1 MLRPALTDRLQLA
14 ERERIAADLQRRLR
28 TVEQREGVQVA
39 LDGRV
44 LLNFCSNDY
53 LGLAQH
59 VEVVSELQEAA
70 AWHGVG
76 SSAAHTVFG
85 HHREHA
91 RLEEAIAEWQG
102 YPRALLFGSGYLAN
116 LGVLQALL
124 AEGDLCVQDKLNHAC
139 LLDGAR
145 LAGAELKRYPHND
158 IEGAL
163 RQLKSRR
170 DAPALLATDGVFSMD
185 GDLAP
190 LKPLAILARAE
201 NATLYVDDAHGA
213 GLMGPDG
220 RGSVAHAGLGP
231 RDVPLQLITLGKALG
246 GYGAVVVGSE
256 ELIEAILQT
265 ARPYLFTTALPPALA
280 AASRAALAVAR
291 KDSWRRFKLTALTTR
306 FRRGAQQLGL
316 PLMDSNTPI
325 QPLLLGENASA
336 LAAAAA
342 LEQKGFL
349 VGAIRP
355 PTVPEGRARLRITLS
370 AGHSEAQVD
379 ALLAALGEV
388 CRKSDGIRDAGLGI
402 GQSRAAKS

>member
-1 MLRPALTDRLQLA
+1 MRPTLTDRLQQA
-14 ERERIAADLQRRLR
+14 ERERAAAALQRQRR
-28 TVEQREGVQVA
+28 TIDQREGVQVA

-44 LLNFCSNDY
+44 LVNFCSNDY

-59 VEVVSELQEAA
+59 VDVVSAMQEAA

-76 SSAAHTVFG
+76 STGAHFVCG

-91 RLEEAIAEWQG
+91 RLEEAVAEWQG

-124 AEGDLCVQDKLNHAC
+124 APGDVCVQDKLNHAC

-158 IEGAL
+158 VEAAL
-163 RQLKSRR
+163 RQLKS
-170 DAPALLATDGVFSMD
+170 DTASAAMLAVDGVFSMD

-190 LKPLAILARAE
+190 LKSLALLARAE

-213 GLMGPDG
+213 GIMGPEG

-231 RDVPLQLITLGKALG
+231 RDAPLQLITLGKALG
-246 GYGAVVVGSE
+246 GYGAVVVGNE
-256 ELIEAILQT
+256 TLIEAILQS
-265 ARPYLFTTALPPALA
+265 ARSYLFTTALPPALA
-280 AASRAALAVAR
+280 AASRAALALAR
-291 KDSWRRFKLTALTTR
+291 KESWRRFKLTALTTR

-316 PLMDSNTPI
+316 PLMDSNTAI
-325 QPLLLGENASA
+325 QPLLLGDNAAA
-336 LAAAAA
+336 LAAAQA
-342 LEQKGFL
+342 LEQRGFL

-370 AGHSEAQVD
+370 AAHAEAQVD
-379 ALLAALGEV
+379 ALLDALGQV
-388 CRKSDGIRDAGLGI
+388 CRN
-402 GQSRAAKS
+402 AAPRGSVKA

>member
-1 MLRPALTDRLQLA
+1 MRPALTDRLLRA
-14 ERERIAADLQRRLR
+14 ERERNEAQLQRRLR
-28 TVEQREGVQVA
+28 TIEQREGVQVA

-59 VEVVSELQEAA
+59 VEVVGALQEAA

-76 SSAAHTVFG
+76 STSAHTVCG

-91 RLEEAIAEWQG
+91 RLEEAIADWQG

-124 AEGDLCVQDKLNHAC
+124 GEGDVCIQDKLNHAC

-163 RQLKSRR
+163 RQLKARN

-220 RGSVAHAGLGP
+220 KGSVAHAGLAP

-246 GYGAVVVGSE
+246 GYGAVVTGSE
-256 ELIEAILQT
+256 DLIEAILQT

-280 AASRAALAVAR
+280 AASRAALALAR
-291 KDSWRRFKLTALTTR
+291 KEAWRRFKLTALVAR

-316 PLMDSNTPI
+316 PLMESNTPI
-325 QPLLLGENASA
+325 QPLLLGDNASA
-336 LAAAAA
+336 LAASAA

-355 PTVPEGRARLRITLS
+355 PTVPEGRARLRVTLS
-370 AGHSEAQVD
+370 AAHSEAQVD

-388 CRKSDGIRDAGLGI
+388 CRKPAPHDPV
-402 GQSRAAKS
+402 RA

>member
-1 MLRPALTDRLQLA
+1 MRPALIDRLHRA
-14 ERERIAADLQRRLR
+14 SEARNAAALNRRRR
-28 TVEQREGVQVA
+28 TIEQREGVEVA

-53 LGLAQH
+53 LGLSQH
-59 VEVVSELQEAA
+59 VDVVAALQEAA

-76 SSAAHTVFG
+76 SGAAHLVSG
-85 HHREHA
+85 HQREHA
-91 RLEEAIAEWQG
+91 RLEEAVAQWQG

-124 AEGDLCVQDKLNHAC
+124 GEGDVCIQDKLNHAS
-139 LLDGAR
+139 LLDGAK
-145 LAGAELKRYPHND
+145 LSGAELKRYPHND

-163 RQLKSRR
+163 RQLKSRS
-170 DAPALLATDGVFSMD
+170 DAAALLATDGVFSMD

-190 LKPLAILARAE
+190 LKPLAILARSE

-246 GYGAVVVGSE
+246 GYGAVLVGSDD
-256 ELIEAILQT
+256 LIEAVLQT
-265 ARPYLFTTALPPALA
+265 ARPYIYTTSLPPALA
-280 AASRAALAVAR
+280 AASVAALGIAR
-291 KDSWRRFKLTALTTR
+291 KDAWRRFKLTALTTR

-325 QPLLLGENASA
+325 QPLLLGENQAV
-336 LAAAAA
+336 LDAAQA
-342 LEQKGFL
+342 LEQRGFL
-349 VGAIRP
+349 VSAIRP

-370 AGHSEAQVD
+370 AAHSEAHVD
-379 ALLAALGEV
+379 ALLHSLGEV
-388 CRKSDGIRDAGLGI
+388 CRHVTRTGSVKA
-402 GQSRAAKS
+402 

>member
-1 MLRPALTDRLQLA
+1 MRPALTDRLTRI
-14 ERERIAADLQRRLR
+14 EREREAAALTRLR
-28 TVEQREGVQVA
+28 RTVDQREGVQVA
-39 LDGRV
+39 VDGRV
-44 LLNFCSNDY
+44 LVNFCSNDY

-59 VEVVSELQEAA
+59 VEVIGALQEAA

-76 SSAAHTVFG
+76 SGASHLVCG

-124 AEGDLCVQDKLNHAC
+124 DEGDICVQDKLNHAC

-145 LAGAELKRYPHND
+145 LAGAELRRYPHGD

-163 RQLKSRR
+163 RQLKARA

-185 GDLAP
+185 GNLAP
-190 LKPLAILARAE
+190 LKALAILARAE

-246 GYGAVVVGSE
+246 GYGALVLGSE
-256 ELIEAILQT
+256 SMIETILQG
-265 ARPYLFTTALPPALA
+265 ARSYLFTTALPPALA
-280 AASRAALAVAR
+280 AASRAALGLAR
-291 KDSWRRFKLTALTTR
+291 KDSWRRFKVTALTTR

-325 QPLLLGENASA
+325 QPLLLGDNATALSA
-336 LAAAAA
+336 SQA
-342 LEQKGFL
+342 LEQRGFL

-370 AGHSEAQVD
+370 AAHSEAQVD
-379 ALLAALGEV
+379 ALLEALGQV
-388 CRKSDGIRDAGLGI
+388 CRRPAPSGSVQA
-402 GQSRAAKS
+402 

>member
-1 MLRPALTDRLQLA
+1 MRPALTARLAQLA
-14 ERERIAADLQRRLR
+14 QERSQAHLERRLR
-28 TVEQREGVQVA
+28 TVEQRDGVQVA

-59 VEVVSELQEAA
+59 VEVVGALQEAA

-76 SSAAHTVFG
+76 SGAAHLVCG

-91 RLEEAIAEWQG
+91 RLEEAVAEWQG

-124 AEGDLCVQDKLNHAC
+124 GEGDVCVQDKLNHAC

-163 RQLKSRR
+163 RQLKARN
-170 DAPALLATDGVFSMD
+170 DAPAMLATDGVFSMD

-220 RGSVAHAGLGP
+220 RGSVAHAALGP

-246 GYGAVVVGSE
+246 GYGALVVGSD
-256 ELIEAILQT
+256 ELIEAVLQA

-280 AASRAALAVAR
+280 AASRAALGVAR
-291 KDSWRRFKLTALTTR
+291 KESWRRFKLTALTTR

-325 QPLLLGENASA
+325 QPLLLGDNAAA

-370 AGHSEAQVD
+370 AAHSEAQVD

-388 CRKSDGIRDAGLGI
+388 CRKPDEAQAAGQA

>member
-1 MLRPALTDRLQLA
+1 MRPALTDRLTRI
-14 ERERIAADLQRRLR
+14 EREREAASLTRVRR
-28 TVEQREGVQVA
+28 TVDQREGVQVA
-39 LDGRV
+39 VDGRV
-44 LLNFCSNDY
+44 LVNFCSNDY

-59 VEVVSELQEAA
+59 VEVIGALQEAA

-76 SSAAHTVFG
+76 SGASHLVCG

-124 AEGDLCVQDKLNHAC
+124 DEGDICVQDKLNHAC

-145 LAGAELKRYPHND
+145 LAGAELRRYPHGD

-163 RQLKSRR
+163 RQLKARA

-185 GDLAP
+185 GNLAP
-190 LKPLAILARAE
+190 LKALAILARAE

-231 RDVPLQLITLGKALG
+231 RDVPLQLITLATALG
-246 GYGAVVVGSE
+246 GYGALVVGSE
-256 ELIEAILQT
+256 SMIETILQG
-265 ARPYLFTTALPPALA
+265 ARSYLFTRALPPALA
-280 AASRAALAVAR
+280 AASRTALGLAR
-291 KDSWRRFKLTALTTR
+291 KDSWRRFKVTALTTR

-325 QPLLLGENASA
+325 QPLLLGDNATALSA
-336 LAAAAA
+336 SQA
-342 LEQKGFL
+342 LEQRGFL

-370 AGHSEAQVD
+370 AAHSEAQVD
-379 ALLAALGEV
+379 ALLEALGQV
-388 CRKSDGIRDAGLGI
+388 CRRPAPSGSVQA
-402 GQSRAAKS
+402 

>member
-1 MLRPALTDRLQLA
+1 MRPALTDRLTRI
-14 ERERIAADLQRRLR
+14 EREREAASLTRVRR
-28 TVEQREGVQVA
+28 TVDQREGVQVA
-39 LDGRV
+39 VDGRV
-44 LLNFCSNDY
+44 LVNFCSNDY

-59 VEVVSELQEAA
+59 VEVIGALQEAA

-76 SSAAHTVFG
+76 SGASHLVCG

-91 RLEEAIAEWQG
+91 RLEEAVAEWQG

-124 AEGDLCVQDKLNHAC
+124 DEGDICVQDKLNHAC

-145 LAGAELKRYPHND
+145 LAGAELRRYPHGD

-163 RQLKSRR
+163 RQLKARA

-185 GDLAP
+185 GNLAP
-190 LKPLAILARAE
+190 LKALAILARAE

-246 GYGAVVVGSE
+246 GYGALVLGSE
-256 ELIEAILQT
+256 SMIETILQG
-265 ARPYLFTTALPPALA
+265 ARSYLFTTALPPALA
-280 AASRAALAVAR
+280 AASRTALGLAR
-291 KDSWRRFKLTALTTR
+291 KDSWRRFKVTALTTR

-325 QPLLLGENASA
+325 QPLLLGDNATALSA
-336 LAAAAA
+336 SQA
-342 LEQKGFL
+342 LEQRGFL

-370 AGHSEAQVD
+370 AAHSEAQVD
-379 ALLAALGEV
+379 ALLEALGQV
-388 CRKSDGIRDAGLGI
+388 CRRPAPSGSVQA
-402 GQSRAAKS
+402 

>member
-1 MLRPALTDRLQLA
+1 MTSRPALTDRLLQA
-14 ERERIAADLQRRLR
+14 ERDRAAATLQRRLR
-28 TVEQREGVQVA
+28 TVEQREGVQIAV
-39 LDGRV
+39 DGRV

-59 VEVVSELQEAA
+59 VEVIGAMQEAA

-76 SSAAHTVFG
+76 SGAAHLVCG
-85 HHREHA
+85 HHREHV

-102 YPRALLFGSGYLAN
+102 YERALLFGSGYLAN

-124 AEGDLCVQDKLNHAC
+124 SEGDVCVQDKLNHAS

-145 LAGAELKRYPHND
+145 LAGADLKRYPHND

-163 RQLKSRR
+163 RQLKSRA

-190 LKPLAILARAE
+190 LKPLAILSRAE

-213 GLMGPDG
+213 GVMGPDG
-220 RGSVAHAGLGP
+220 RGSVAHANLGP

-256 ELIEAILQT
+256 ALIEVLLQT
-265 ARPYLFTTALPPALA
+265 ARPYVFTTALPPALA
-280 AASRAALAVAR
+280 AASLTALALAR
-291 KDSWRRFKLTALTTR
+291 KESWRRFKLTALVAR
-306 FRRGAQQLGL
+306 FRRGGQQLGL
-316 PLMDSNTPI
+316 PLMDSSTAI
-325 QPLLLGENASA
+325 QPLLIGDN
-336 LAAAAA
+336 AAALEASQA

-349 VGAIRP
+349 VAAIRP
-355 PTVPEGRARLRITLS
+355 PTVPEGRARLRVTLS
-370 AGHSEAQVD
+370 AAHTEAQVD
-379 ALLAALGEV
+379 QLLVALGQIFQKLPGMRNSGLE
-388 CRKSDGIRDAGLGI
+388 IR
-402 GQSRAAKS
+402 

>member
-1 MLRPALTDRLQLA
+1 MRPALIDRLHRTSEA
-14 ERERIAADLQRRLR
+14 RHAAALTRRLR
-28 TVEQREGVQVA
+28 TIEQREGVEVA

-59 VEVVSELQEAA
+59 LDVVAALQEGA

-76 SSAAHTVFG
+76 SGAVHLVSG
-85 HHREHA
+85 HQREHA

-124 AEGDLCVQDKLNHAC
+124 GEGDVCIQDKLNHAS
-139 LLDGAR
+139 LLDGAK

-163 RQLKSRR
+163 RQLKSRT
-170 DAPALLATDGVFSMD
+170 DAAALLATDGVFSMD

-246 GYGAVVVGSE
+246 GYGAVLVGSE
-256 ELIEAILQT
+256 DLIEAVLQA
-265 ARPYLFTTALPPALA
+265 ARPYIFTTALPPAIA
-280 AASRAALAVAR
+280 AASRVALGVAR
-291 KDSWRRFKLTALTTR
+291 KESWRRFKLTALTTR

-325 QPLLLGENASA
+325 QPLLLGENQAV
-336 LAAAAA
+336 LDAAKA
-342 LEQKGFL
+342 LEQRGFL
-349 VGAIRP
+349 VSAIRP

-370 AGHSEAQVD
+370 AAHSEAQVD
-379 ALLAALGEV
+379 ALLQALGEV
-388 CRKSDGIRDAGLGI
+388 CRHVTRAG
-402 GQSRAAKS
+402 SVKA